1 MIRPAAWLGVLAL
14 PVALACSAPP
24 DGMTDAEIRDVES
37 EVRMAFQELTAA
49 MASVDDAAVLA
60 YIDDSAIFAFHGEVW
75 DKAGLAVV
83 LDAFYSGMDG
93 IEMSEFAPLQF
104 DVLGPDAVVVTS
116 SNTQMV
122 DFKDDEFEAPP
133 SRSARTFV
141 WVRTDDGWR
150 VLHGHIS
157 QHITEMD

>member
-1 MIRPAAWLGVLAL
+1 MIRPVALLGALAL

-24 DGMTDAEIRDVES
+24 DEMSDAEILAVEQ
-37 EVRMAFQELTAA
+37 EVRTAFQELSGAL
-49 MASVDDAAVLA
+49 ASVDGPAVLA
-60 YIDDSAIFAFHGEVW
+60 QIDESAIFAFHGEVW
-75 DKAGLAVV
+75 DKGGLELV

-93 IEMSEFAPLQF
+93 IEMGEYSSLQF

-116 SNTQMV
+116 SNSQTV
-122 DFKDDEFEAPP
+122 DYKDDEFIAP
-133 SRSARTFV
+133 SVKSARTFV

-157 QHITEMD
+157 QHAEEM